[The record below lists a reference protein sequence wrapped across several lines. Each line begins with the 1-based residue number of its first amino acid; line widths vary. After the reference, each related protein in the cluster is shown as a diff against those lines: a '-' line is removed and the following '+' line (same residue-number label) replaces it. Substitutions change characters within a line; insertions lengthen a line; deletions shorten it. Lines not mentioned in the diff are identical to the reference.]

1 MQALPM
7 TTRVFSGG
15 EDKTYFRGEI
25 KMRLARLLVSVALV
39 CLLIA
44 GIASGADQKT
54 FATPAEAVRA
64 LVKAAE
70 DGNQDEMVAILG
82 DEGKDLIYSGDPV
95 QDKSGME
102 WFVNA
107 YKTRHAIVKQ
117 DEKTRVLQVG
127 ASNWEMPIPIV
138 NEDGKWQFDTAAG
151 KEELLYRRIGHNEL
165 GAIAACRGYID
176 AQKDY
181 AASGHDGLPAGIY
194 AQRFRSSPGKQDG
207 LYWETAE
214 DEPASPAGPLLA
226 SASAEGYGSSGKGQP
241 YHGYFYRV
249 LKAQGPAAKGGA
261 KSYLN
266 DGQLTGGVAL
276 IAFPAQYKVS
286 GVMTF
291 IINQNG
297 VVYQKDLGESTAEQA
312 AAITEYNPDKTW
324 KKVAD

>member
-1 MQALPM
+1 
-7 TTRVFSGG
+7 
-15 EDKTYFRGEI
+15 
-25 KMRLARLLVSVALV
+25 MRLSRLLFTPFVAFLLV
-39 CLLIA
+39 A
-44 GIASGADQKT
+44 GICKAADQQT

-70 DGNQDEMVAILG
+70 DGNQEEMVSVLG
-82 DEGKDLIYSGDPV
+82 DEGKDLVYSGDPV

-102 WFVNA
+102 GFVKA
-107 YKTRHAIVKQ
+107 YKTKHAIVRQ
-117 DEKTRVLQVG
+117 DEKTRILQVG
-127 ASNWEMPIPIV
+127 ANNWAMPIPIV
-138 NEDGKWQFDTAAG
+138 NDDGKWRFDTAAG

-181 AASGHDGLPAGIY
+181 AAVGHDGLPAGIY
-194 AQRFRSSPGKQDG
+194 ARRFMSSPGKQDG

-226 SASAEGYGSSGKGQP
+226 SASAEGYGSGEKGQP
-241 YHGYFYRV
+241 YHGYLYRV

-261 KSYLN
+261 KSYLK

-297 VVYQKDLGESTAEQA
+297 VVYQKDLGENTAEQA

-324 KKVAD
+324 KKVTD